1 MKYVDVVLRI
11 RNDAVRVTYT
21 NVVRQQFLPEIFTA
35 SEVHMHGRIELRNL
49 RIVIYNIT
57 LVTALRENF
66 IY

>member
-1 MKYVDVVLRI
+1 
-11 RNDAVRVTYT
+11 
-21 NVVRQQFLPEIFTA
+21 
-35 SEVHMHGRIELRNL
+35 MHGRIELRNL